1 MKITL
6 NEQECEGT
14 YDFCKAGTYVA
25 TVGFAST
32 FGDDVT
38 KVFTDAVN
46 LVHENTGTRL
56 IIFRHLS
63 ASWEKQKRKK

>member
-32 FGDDVT
+32 FGDDAT
-38 KVFTDAVN
+38 KVFTDAVT
-46 LVHENTGTRL
+46 LVHD
-56 IIFRHLS
+56 
-63 ASWEKQKRKK
+63 